1 MATKQVIIDGIGPVS
16 IYKRKG
22 NRTIRLS
29 IRPDGEVRVS
39 IPAWLPYAA
48 GVKFATSRKDW
59 IARNRQTAPMTL
71 AHGHRVGK
79 AHRLSLEP
87 HATDKITTRL
97 DGNEIRVLYPLTTD
111 PGSKYVQAAA
121 EKAAVRALKKEA
133 ESLLPQRLRDLATQT
148 GFHYTSVHVKRLKS
162 RWGSCS
168 SHQEITLNIFLMQLP
183 WHLIDYVLV
192 HELVHTKVM
201 QHGAPFWAEFEKH
214 LPSAKA
220 RRREIHSHQP
230 ILMPFQA

>member
-1 MATKQVIIDGIGPVS
+1 MATKQVTIDGIGVVS

-22 NRTIRLS
+22 NRSIRLS

-39 IPAWLPYAA
+39 IPTWLPYAA
-48 GVKFATSRKDW
+48 GVKFASSRADW
-59 IARNRQTAPMTL
+59 IAQNRQAPPAAL

-87 HATDKITTRL
+87 HATDKVATRL
-97 DGNEIRVLYPLTTD
+97 DGNEIRISYPLTVRPED
-111 PGSKYVQAAA
+111 KQVQAAA

-133 ESLLPQRLRDLATQT
+133 ESLLPQRLRDLAAQT
-148 GFHYTSVHVKRLKS
+148 GFHYSSVHVKRLKS

-168 SHQEITLNIFLMQLP
+168 SQQEITLNLFLMQLP
-183 WHLIDYVLV
+183 WHLIDYVLL

-201 QHGAPFWAEFEKH
+201 QHGAPFWDEFEKH
-214 LPSAKA
+214 LPNAKA
-220 RRREIHSHQP
+220 RRREIRTHQP
-230 ILMPFQA
+230 VLAPVSR